1 MSRLEA
7 EQEIRQHDSRTG
19 DADLL
24 IGIIAPVAE
33 EHLHSC
39 GREAVRGLIASMPS
53 LRCAVAYPGVQIESA
68 QESVQA
74 SVGDPQWRSLPYP
87 PSAEPSLF
95 PWIGRASAY
104 KALDAIA
111 TELRAK
117 ACVVIGPDLAA
128 MNAASIHALA
138 QGVFENQCDLIVP
151 LYSLGKFE
159 ALLNNSILA
168 PLTRALY
175 GRRIRFPMTPDYG
188 LSARMLNRLANPP
201 GNNAAATSSAMRW
214 PTVEAVVAEQNICQ
228 AYLGTRHESQNEGM
242 DLSSVLGGLLGS
254 LFSEMERNAA
264 IWQRVR
270 GSQAV
275 PLQGGQ
281 GQAPAPSQDAI
292 DVRPLL
298 ESFQLGARNLQEVW
312 SLVLPPVTL
321 VELKHLS
328 VRSADRF
335 RIPDDLWVRI
345 VYDFAL
351 AHRLRNISRVH
362 ILGALTP
369 LYLGWVASHVM
380 AIANESTEQ
389 VDQRLESL
397 ARAYEEGKPYLL
409 SRWRWPDRFNP

>member
-1 MSRLEA
+1 MSKVEA
-7 EQEIRQHDSRTG
+7 EQEIRQQDSRTG

-24 IGIIAPVAE
+24 IGIIAPVSQE
-33 EHLHSC
+33 RVHSC
-39 GREAVRGLIASMPS
+39 GRDAVKGLISSMPS
-53 LRCAVAYPGVQIESA
+53 LRCAVAYPGVQVEG
-68 QESVQA
+68 VQ
-74 SVGDPQWRSLPYP
+74 SLVGDPQWRPLSYA
-87 PSAEPSLF
+87 PSAEPALF
-95 PWIGRASAY
+95 PWIGQASAY
-104 KALDAIA
+104 KALDTIA

-128 MNAASIHALA
+128 MDAVSIRALA
-138 QGVFENQCDLIVP
+138 QGVFENQCDLTAP
-151 LYSLGKFE
+151 LYSPGRFE
-159 ALLNNSILA
+159 GLLNSSILA
-168 PLTRALY
+168 PLNRSLY
-175 GRRIRFPMTPDYG
+175 GKRVRFPMTPDYG
-188 LSARMLNRLANPP
+188 LSARMLSRLAKTS
-201 GNNAAATSSAMRW
+201 GTSAAATSSAMRW
-214 PTVEAVVAEQNICQ
+214 PTIEAVVAEQNICQ
-228 AYLGTRHESQNEGM
+228 AYLGTRHEPQNEGI

-254 LFSEMERNAA
+254 LFLEMEKNAA
-264 IWQRVR
+264 TWQRVR
-270 GSQAV
+270 GSQMV

-281 GQAPAPSQDAI
+281 RSAPAPSEDAI

-328 VRSADRF
+328 LRTADRF

-380 AIANESTEQ
+380 AIANESAEQ
-389 VDQRLESL
+389 VEQRLEAL

>member
-24 IGIIAPVAE
+24 IGIIAPVSE
-33 EHLHSC
+33 ERVHSH
-39 GREAVRGLIASMPS
+39 GRDAVSGLISSMPS
-53 LRCAVAYPGVQIESA
+53 LRCAVAYPGVQMED
-68 QESVQA
+68 VQA
-74 SVGDPQWRSLPYP
+74 SAGDPQWRYLPYP
-87 PSAEPSLF
+87 PSTESVLF

-104 KALDAIA
+104 KSLDAIA
-111 TELRAK
+111 TDLKAK

-128 MNAASIHALA
+128 MDAASIHALT
-138 QGVFENQCDLIVP
+138 QGVFENQCDLTVP
-151 LYSLGKFE
+151 LYGPGRFE
-159 ALLNNSILA
+159 GLLNSSILA

-175 GRRIRFPMTPDYG
+175 GKRIRFPLTPDYG
-188 LSARMLNRLANPP
+188 LSARMLSQLAHPS
-201 GNNAAATSSAMRW
+201 GNFAAATSSAMRW
-214 PTVEAVVAEQNICQ
+214 PTVDAVVAEQNICQ

-270 GSQAV
+270 GSQMV
-275 PLQGGQ
+275 PLLGGQ
-281 GQAPAPSQDAI
+281 RPAPASSENGI

-328 VRSADRF
+328 LRSADRF

-351 AHRLRNISRVH
+351 AHRERHISRVH

-380 AIANESTEQ
+380 AIASESAEQ